1 MTTKRI
7 VVNPNE
13 IINFKQF
20 QFAVAKV
27 DYAATNQAKDVQ
39 ALLIAAAFQCT
50 AGNSN
55 WVNELLKWGYR
66 GMKREAIVAWILA
79 FCPVK
84 KATTKLINGHERIAS
99 IALKKGF
106 ASEEAKAKI
115 EEGTTKQ
122 WDTFHTEANGQ
133 KVAEEFKALTV
144 TNNFIKKMMD
154 NLANAK
160 PEDVMQAAA
169 KLAKMAQDL
178 EVEARILQLEHNK
191 ANENV

>member
-1 MTTKRI
+1 
-7 VVNPNE
+7 
-13 IINFKQF
+13 
-20 QFAVAKV
+20 
-27 DYAATNQAKDVQ
+27 
-39 ALLIAAAFQCT
+39 LIAAAFQCT

-55 WVNELLKWGYR
+55 WVNELLKQDFR

-84 KATTKLINGHERIAS
+84 KASTKLINGHERIAS

-106 ASEEAKAKI
+106 ASEEVRAKI
-115 EEGTTKQ
+115 EEGAAKQ
-122 WDTFHTEANGQ
+122 WDSFHTEANGQ

-154 NLANAK
+154 NLDKAK
-160 PEDVMQAAA
+160 PEEVMQAAL

-178 EVEARILQLEHNK
+178 EVEARILKLEADH
-191 ANENV
+191 AE

>member
-1 MTTKRI
+1 MNIRNVKNSNQFST
-7 VVNPNE
+7 
-13 IINFKQF
+13 FKQF
-20 QFAVAKV
+20 QSAVAKV
-27 DYAATNQAKDVQ
+27 NYSATNQAKDVQ

-55 WVNELLKWGYR
+55 WINELLKQDFR
-66 GMKREAIVAWILA
+66 GMKREAIVAWIMA

-84 KATTKLINGHERIAS
+84 KATTKLISGHERIAS

-106 ASEEAKAKI
+106 ASEEAQAKI
-115 EEGTTKQ
+115 EEGTAKQ
-122 WDTFHTEANGQ
+122 WDSFHTEANGQ

-154 NLANAK
+154 NLDKAK
-160 PEDVMQAAA
+160 PEDVMQAAM

-178 EVEARILQLEHNK
+178 EVEAHILKLE
-191 ANENV
+191 AEQSE

>member
-1 MTTKRI
+1 MKTRI
-7 VVNPNE
+7 VHNSNQFS
-13 IINFKQF
+13 NFKQF
-20 QFAVAKV
+20 QSAVAKV
-27 DYAATNQAKDVQ
+27 NYSATNQAKDVQ

-55 WVNELLKWGYR
+55 WVNELLKQDFR

-99 IALKKGF
+99 ISLKKGF
-106 ASEEAKAKI
+106 VSEAALELL
-115 EEGTTKQ
+115 EEGTRKQ
-122 WDTFHTEANGQ
+122 WDTFHTEANGS

-154 NLANAK
+154 NLAKAK

-178 EVEARILQLEHNK
+178 EVEARVLKLEKEK
-191 ANENV
+191 AE